1 MWGRMCNG
9 INGLWGMAWLARGM
23 LYNRQWAMSPASWKG
38 SNIMTLTQAKLKAA
52 RYSIRYGVW
61 YVRRIRDN
69 EFEPYAYSSDDS
81 DTVACF
87 IAGKESDE

>member
-1 MWGRMCNG
+1 
-9 INGLWGMAWLARGM
+9 
-23 LYNRQWAMSPASWKG
+23 
-38 SNIMTLTQAKLKAA
+38 MTLTQAKLKAA